1 MLHEKIYGM
10 QMKQDIPCASAEEP
24 VIMHDTVLDELKQ
37 LLLDFGAASHGEVCT
52 AEEYITIEAE
62 GSSDGS
68 KRRIRMMMRA
78 HLQLCLQ
85 NVMSPQDKTRT
96 HARMIV

>member
-1 MLHEKIYGM
+1 MNCWNHTKTL
-10 QMKQDIPCASAEEP
+10 PCASAEEP

-52 AEEYITIEAE
+52 AEEYISIEAE
-62 GSSDGS
+62 QWIEAPDSDDDE
-68 KRRIRMMMRA
+68 A

-85 NVMSPQDKTRT
+85 NVMSPQDKT